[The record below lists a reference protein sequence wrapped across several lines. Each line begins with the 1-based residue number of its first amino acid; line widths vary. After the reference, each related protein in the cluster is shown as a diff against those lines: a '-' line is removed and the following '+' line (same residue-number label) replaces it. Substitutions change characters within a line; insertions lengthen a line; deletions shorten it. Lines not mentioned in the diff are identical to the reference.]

1 MNENDIQYLEKALI
15 NEKNEDIIN
24 QTFQEIDKNKENI
37 LNELELS
44 KIDTKNLL
52 KKLDDYKYIDEYPD
66 LQIWKIIFIH
76 GYYYIEI
83 DPDIILLSLTE
94 WSLYSTM

>member
-66 LQIWKIIFIH
+66 FLNIVYHFH
-76 GYYYIEI
+76 SF
-83 DPDIILLSLTE
+83 ILLYRNCSI
-94 WSLYSTM
+94 

>member
-66 LQIWKIIFIH
+66 LQILYIIFIH
-76 GYYYIEI
+76 LYYYIEI
-83 DPDIILLSLTE
+83 VLYNIIIF
-94 WSLYSTM
+94 Y